1 LVFNP
6 GNLDITWS
14 TNDPNTTVSTAT
26 NGDLVIITSTN
37 NQTIDLTYTVCG
49 VSRTITVEVLFGLS
63 DETCDDILDTIY
75 SNSIDDPSKPKNE
88 EVISLRSSDIKE
100 AMEDE
105 FSLYNFPNPFSNQTN
120 ISYTL
125 PKESVVRL
133 SVTNMLGQTVAVLED
148 NITKTKGTHIL
159 KFEANELPSGMYF
172 YTLEVGNRRL
182 VKKMQMAA
190 GF

>member
-1 LVFNP
+1 
-6 GNLDITWS
+6 
-14 TNDPNTTVSTAT
+14 
-26 NGDLVIITSTN
+26 
-37 NQTIDLTYTVCG
+37 
-49 VSRTITVEVLFGLS
+49 
-63 DETCDDILDTIY
+63 LDTIY
-75 SNSIDDPSKPKNE
+75 SNSIDDPSKSKKGEGNINE
-88 EVISLRSSDIKE
+88 ISLRSSEINE
-100 AMEDE
+100 AVDDE
-105 FSLYNFPNPFSNQTN
+105 FSLHNFPNPFSNQTN

-125 PKESVVRL
+125 PKESLVRL

-148 NITKTKGTHIL
+148 GVSKTKGTHTL